1 MINYILLAI
10 FIALQCG
17 DFYTTYTILKT
28 GKGYEANPILRWVFD
43 KIGYVTGLAIFKG
56 LAVIIGVY
64 AASFWNG
71 FYILIPTIALYTW
84 VVYNNYKVLKA
95 ST

>member
-28 GKGYEANPILRWVFD
+28 GKGYEANPILRWVFN
-43 KIGYVTGLAIFKG
+43 KIGYVTGLAIFKC
-56 LAVIIGVY
+56 LAVAVGIY
-64 AASFWNG
+64 AAQFWNG
-71 FYILIPTIALYTW
+71 YYVLIPAVALYTW
-84 VVYNNYKVLKA
+84 VVWNNYKVLTK
-95 ST
+95 

>member
-10 FIALQCG
+10 FIALQAG

-43 KIGYVTGLAIFKG
+43 KIGYVTGLTIVKG
-56 LAVIIGVY
+56 LAIAVGVY
-64 AASFWNG
+64 AAQFWNG
-71 FYILIPTIALYTW
+71 YYVLAPMVALYTW
-84 VVYNNYKVLKA
+84 VVWNNFNVLKGKK
-95 ST
+95 

>member
-43 KIGYVTGLAIFKG
+43 KIGYVTGLVIFKC
-56 LAVIIGVY
+56 LAVAVGVY
-64 AASFWNG
+64 AAQFWNG
-71 FYILIPTIALYTW
+71 YYVLAPMVALYTW
-84 VVYNNYKVLKA
+84 VVYNNYKVLTK
-95 ST
+95 